1 MWFLRTSKLHEVEAT
16 HLQFWF
22 YGISETSDIK
32 SRTIIKYQKT
42 KKTHNQCIEFIKKG
56 NKTTRITEC
65 VSYSQT
71 CRQEYQS
78 VIFHKTEEE
87 IKYSFPC
94 VSILWVS
101 LSLSL
106 WWVFLCLRWCFFTSS
121 SWNEW
126 TLLQLCGKLAAKL
139 YIQLR
144 QPWAF
149 TNALCTSFPHPL
161 TVKKKKIN
169 PKALTC

>member
-1 MWFLRTSKLHEVEAT
+1 MVSRTSKLHEVEAT
-16 HLQFWF
+16 NLQFWF
-22 YGISETSDIK
+22 YGLFKLWPVKPWHKIK
-32 SRTIIKYQKT
+32 NNHKVSKDKEDLQSVDQIHS
-42 KKTHNQCIEFIKKG
+42 KKA
-56 NKTTRITEC
+56 NKTTHIIKC

-71 CRQEYQS
+71 CRQEYPS

-101 LSLSL
+101 LSL
-106 WWVFLCLRWCFFTSS
+106 WRVFLRLRWCFSLVAVGMNGRCFSYAG
-121 SWNEW
+121 SW
-126 TLLQLCGKLAAKL
+126 QAKL
-139 YIQLR
+139 YIQQR

-161 TVKKKKIN
+161 TVLKKKK
-169 PKALTC
+169 